1 MFDVR
6 HYIKVFVLYNILAM
20 PFSISLPAIDII
32 NSTSLEQVTN
42 EGERYA
48 SLVTAGYTVREVDT
62 QGGSGK
68 VIQERPGTNQ
78 AVGWDWYV
86 DKLGRSKV
94 LQ

>member
-6 HYIKVFVLYNILAM
+6 HYIKIFVLYNILAM
-20 PFSISLPAIDII
+20 PFSISLPNIEII
-32 NSTSLEQVTN
+32 NSNSLEQVTH

-48 SLVTAGYTVREVDT
+48 GLVTAGYTVREIDMK
-62 QGGSGK
+62 GESGK
-68 VIQERPGTNQ
+68 VIQERPGTNR

>member
-20 PFSISLPAIDII
+20 PFSVSLPNIDIV
-32 NSTSLEQVTN
+32 NSTSLEEVTN

-48 SLVTAGYTVREVDT
+48 GLVTGGYTVREIDT

-68 VIQERPGTNQ
+68 VIQERPRTNR

-86 DKLGRSKV
+86 DKLGRNKV